1 MTNANHKHPPGVS
14 GMALLRMWPQFRRA
28 PLQTFTSL
36 ARQFGDVIQMKGL
49 WTAYQFNHP
58 RDIEHILQTNYRNY
72 RKSKF
77 YAEGK
82 SSIGN
87 GLLIS
92 EGEFWRRQR
101 RLAQPAF
108 HQQRI
113 AGFAKIMTDSTEA
126 MLEAWQPFAQRG
138 EPLNISTEMMRL
150 TLRIVGFALFSTDL
164 SHDTDVIGRS
174 LAVAREH
181 LIRRTWQPIRLPIS
195 IPTQRNRNYLQAIR
209 AADKVIYGMIAERRR
224 RQHVETTE
232 ADDLLTMLMRARD
245 EETGEAMSDKQLRDE
260 AATIMFAGHE
270 TTALAL
276 SWTWYLLS
284 QHAEVERKL
293 HTELA
298 AVLGGRTPTFE
309 DIPQLKYT
317 VMVIEEAM
325 RLYPPAWV
333 IGRMAVND
341 DLVGGYHIEAKSEII
356 LLPFVTHR
364 HPDFWENAEAF
375 DPERFSPERSESRP
389 RYAYFPFGGGPRQC
403 IGNNFAMMEATLVLA
418 TVAQR
423 YRLRLVPDHPVE
435 PEPSVTLHARHGI
448 KMILH

>member
-1 MTNANHKHPPGVS
+1 MTTNNHKHPPGVS
-14 GMALLRMWPQFRRA
+14 GMTLFRMMPLFRRD
-28 PLQTFTSL
+28 PLQTLTSL
-36 ARQFGDVIQMKGL
+36 TRQFGDVVRMKGL

-92 EGEFWRRQR
+92 EGDFWRRQR

-108 HQQRI
+108 HRQRI

-126 MLEAWQPFAQRG
+126 MLEAWQPLAQRG
-138 EPLNISTEMMRL
+138 EPLNISTQMMRL

-164 SHDTDVIGRS
+164 SQDTDTVGRS
-174 LAVAREH
+174 LAIAREH

-195 IPTQRNRNYLQAIR
+195 IPTRRNRNYRQAIR
-209 AADKVIYGMIAERRR
+209 AADTVIYGILAERRR
-224 RQHVETTE
+224 QRIDATAT
-232 ADDLLTMLMRARD
+232 DDLLTMLMDARD

-260 AATIMFAGHE
+260 AMTIMVAGHE

-284 QHAEVERKL
+284 QHTEVERKL
-293 HTELA
+293 HAELA
-298 AVLGGRTPTFE
+298 AILDGRAPTLE
-309 DIPQLKYT
+309 DIPKLKYT

-333 IGRMAVND
+333 IGRTAIND
-341 DLVGGYHIEAKSEII
+341 DFVSGYRIEAKSEII
-356 LLPFVTHR
+356 LLPYVTHR
-364 HPDFWENAEAF
+364 HPDFWENAEDF
-375 DPERFSPERSESRP
+375 DPERFSPERSEGRL

-403 IGNNFAMMEATLVLA
+403 IGNNFAMMEAILVLA
-418 TVAQR
+418 MVAQK
-423 YRLRLVPDHPVE
+423 YRLRLVPNQTVE

-448 KMILH
+448 QMTLH

>member
-1 MTNANHKHPPGVS
+1 
-14 GMALLRMWPQFRRA
+14 MALFRMMSQFRRD
-28 PLQTFTSL
+28 PLQTFTDL
-36 ARQFGDVIQMKGL
+36 AQHFGDVVRMKGF

-82 SSIGN
+82 SAIGN

-108 HQQRI
+108 HRQRI
-113 AGFAKIMTDSTEA
+113 AWFTKTMTDSTEA
-126 MLEAWQPFAQRG
+126 MLEAWRPFAQTG

-150 TLRIVGFALFSTDL
+150 TLRIVGLALFSTDL
-164 SHDTDVIGRS
+164 SHDTDTIGRS

-195 IPTQRNRNYLQAIR
+195 IPTRRNRNYLQAIR

-224 RQHVETTE
+224 QPTDATDT
-232 ADDLLTMLMRARD
+232 DDLLTLLMRARD

-260 AATIMFAGHE
+260 AMTIMVAGHE

-284 QHAEVERKL
+284 IHPEVERKL
-293 HTELA
+293 HAEL
-298 AVLGGRTPTFE
+298 VTMLDGRTPTFE

-317 VMVIEEAM
+317 LMVIEEAM

-333 IGRMAVND
+333 IARTAVND
-341 DLVGGYHIEAKSEII
+341 DFVGGYQIEAKAEII
-356 LLPFVTHR
+356 LLPYVTHR
-364 HPDFWENAEAF
+364 HPDFWENAEDF
-375 DPERFSPERSESRP
+375 DPERFSPERSEGRP

-403 IGNNFAMMEATLVLA
+403 IGNNFAMMEAVLVLA
-418 TVAQR
+418 TVAQK
-423 YRLRLVPDHPVE
+423 YRLHLVPNQPVE

>member
-1 MTNANHKHPPGVS
+1 
-14 GMALLRMWPQFRRA
+14 MALFRMMPQFRRD
-28 PLQTFTSL
+28 PLQTFTRL
-36 ARQFGDVIQMKGL
+36 RQQFGDVVRMKGL
-49 WTAYQFNHP
+49 WTAYQFSHP

-87 GLLIS
+87 GLLLS
-92 EGEFWRRQR
+92 EGDFWRRQR

-108 HQQRI
+108 HRRRI
-113 AGFAKIMTDSTEA
+113 EGFAIIMADSTAA

-150 TLRIVGFALFSTDL
+150 TLRIVGLALFSTDL
-164 SHDTDVIGRS
+164 SHDTDTIGRS
-174 LAVAREH
+174 LSIAREH
-181 LIRRTWQPIRLPIS
+181 LIRRTWQPIKLPIS
-195 IPTQRNRNYLQAIR
+195 IPTRRNRNYLQAIR

-224 RQHVETTE
+224 QPMGATATG
-232 ADDLLTMLMRARD
+232 DLLTMLMRARD

-260 AATIMFAGHE
+260 AMTIMVAGHE

-284 QHAEVERKL
+284 LYPKAERKL
-293 HTELA
+293 HAELA
-298 AVLGGRTPTFE
+298 AILGGRAPTVE
-309 DIPQLKYT
+309 DISKLKYT

-333 IGRMAVND
+333 IARMAVND
-341 DLVGGYHIEAKSEII
+341 DFVGGYRIEAKSEVI
-356 LLPFVTHR
+356 LLPYVTHR
-364 HPDFWENAEAF
+364 HPDFWENAEDF
-375 DPERFSPERSESRP
+375 DPERFSPERSEGRP

-403 IGNNFAMMEATLVLA
+403 IGNNFAMMEAILVLA
-418 TVAQR
+418 TVAQK
-423 YRLRLVPDHPVE
+423 YRLRLVPGHPVE

-448 KMILH
+448 KMTLH